1 MIFLLSVLPKLG
13 LVWADILNCGIIMH
27 FYIQV
32 ITKIWEHDD
41 IFTNLAQL
49 GDKHK
54 CTDGPS

>member
-1 MIFLLSVLPKLG
+1 
-13 LVWADILNCGIIMH
+13 MH

-32 ITKIWEHDD
+32 ITKLWEHDD